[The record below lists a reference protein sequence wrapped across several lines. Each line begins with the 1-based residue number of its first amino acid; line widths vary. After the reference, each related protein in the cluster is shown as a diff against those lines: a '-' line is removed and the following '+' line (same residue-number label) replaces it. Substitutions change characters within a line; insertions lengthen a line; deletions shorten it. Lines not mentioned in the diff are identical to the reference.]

1 MKKRIRIIQI
11 AKLILILYLWTWATN
26 VHFSSASVL
35 SASSRVTIICF
46 SFGYSF
52 DWVLVDELE
61 PWLKEW
67 KKHTRNYTIEGHIDQ
82 FVKRE

>member
-11 AKLILILYLWTWATN
+11 AKLILSLYLWTWATN

-35 SASSRVTIICF
+35 SASSRVTI
-46 SFGYSF
+46 YLLHSF
-52 DWVLVDELE
+52 DWVLIDELE